1 MHAPPVHGRLIVYYT
16 PARRQKT
23 VRNMSGVGQ
32 KLQTVSRSG
41 AFVPDTRKAKL
52 PIPAGMGSFIIRMQA
67 EVSRL
72 RARPKGFPII
82 VAPLSTSAF
91 GGLATGEAS
100 PFGNLRGR
108 PLAAILFTMLILN
121 DY

>member
-1 MHAPPVHGRLIVYYT
+1 MLISLET
-16 PARRQKT
+16 IALSK
-23 VRNMSGVGQ
+23 
-32 KLQTVSRSG
+32 
-41 AFVPDTRKAKL
+41 
-52 PIPAGMGSFIIRMQA
+52 A

-82 VAPLSTSAF
+82 VVPLSTSAF

-108 PLAAILFTMLILN
+108 PPCFNAFYAT
-121 DY
+121 